1 MKAGIPG
8 VLIPP
13 ARRPMRLGYRLLLTT
28 QLASITPQATPG
40 PSRWTACASSTW
52 SPGDCD
58 AASPTIRRP
67 PPPAG
72 HGTTG
77 LTERVG
83 RLEGQMA
90 AVTEALE
97 VLTRGLESSSM
108 AEPPDRHIE
117 EAARRAHELLLLA
130 KSTALGTGRAE
141 GETST

>member
-1 MKAGIPG
+1 MLSRMNMSAD
-8 VLIPP
+8 
-13 ARRPMRLGYRLLLTT
+13 
-28 QLASITPQATPG
+28 S
-40 PSRWTACASSTW
+40 PS
-52 SPGDCD
+52 
-58 AASPTIRRP
+58 
-67 PPPAG
+67 AG

-97 VLTRGLESSSM
+97 VLTRGLESSPM

-130 KSTALGTGRAE
+130 KSTALGAGPAE